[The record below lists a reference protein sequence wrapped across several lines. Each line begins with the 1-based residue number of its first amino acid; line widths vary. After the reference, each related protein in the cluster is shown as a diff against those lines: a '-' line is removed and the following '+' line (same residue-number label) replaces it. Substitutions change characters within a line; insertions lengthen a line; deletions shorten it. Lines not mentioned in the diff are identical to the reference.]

1 MNAHTP
7 FDANQDWTNPYCQN
21 SSNDPMV
28 DALLGNAY
36 HVVRTVYCNLGN
48 LKLIYDFLNQY
59 GMVLG
64 VQSEAELKALTTKAK
79 YARIYGFSRAGDRQ
93 VTDYLYVEGD
103 RTGILPDDTTAT
115 GSWITV
121 ATSGSN
127 GGSTSSGEGAYI
139 PWVYSNGSATGGETS
154 INVPDGTV
162 GVPFIIINGD
172 MQYVGRGFEFNA
184 DNLSVTLA
192 QPLEEGDEV
201 VFLLT
206 GVPAV
211 PDNPNVNDW
220 VQINWLYNNGVAV
233 GGEQVI
239 AIPYTFQSI
248 PAVYKNGLRLY
259 KGLTTE
265 SYTVDPD
272 NQRIFLTEP
281 LATNDR
287 LIVQIGGEA
296 QILEAADHTLQ
307 EVARV
312 ANVKDSE
319 VILSTNTTQSLNGK
333 KVVFSVNE
341 QKSYGLPVLP
351 TNVYIQSVA
360 EGKLTYSPGSVVVD
374 LLALPGSSDEL
385 KAELASD
392 NGYQLIPSVTKA
404 NYVEVGDPRGFGGVG
419 DGVADDTAAVEA
431 ALQTG
436 KLYIDQDTT
445 YRVTRTCVHTGKVH
459 ITGTGK
465 IISDFKGTLAD
476 PAFAIKI
483 IDGTD
488 SIVDGS
494 IAMEPGTV
502 PYTIRRD
509 NTWAMVGTW
518 EQRFD
523 GYIPTPQDSDI
534 WASVPSS
541 IRTHNERIGTGIL
554 FVMSGTT
561 AGTNVDISGIRGH
574 QVNIVLQ
581 GYCYSSVHDISAGLG
596 QFTLGGI
603 YFHNGVVRAYNQAL
617 LGYRLARGV
626 GNSAYGN
633 RVKYSSLCGI
643 VFCGNDKHD
652 CYDNHSTHNAESGI
666 KTVQFDNVEGI
677 TEDTAVMCTRGH
689 YYGNYTAN
697 NYYDG
702 LDLQSIYGAGF
713 SFVFG
718 GHLIENNISE
728 FNRLTG
734 MHSNSA
740 YCRVSGNFANYCG
753 DTGIAVTG
761 TGNTVFGN
769 KALDCAQAP
778 SNSQA
783 FQIAIQGDDCVSYGN
798 SIKKLTAHSTY
809 DYIHTGLLGAD
820 PTGSHEGLDYG
831 NYCEEGAGR
840 LFVSPNIPSQKNSFV
855 APIVTKRLSTSKPV
869 NVVGNYT
876 VGAED
881 YSLSCYTASG
891 AVLTLPDPATY
902 PGRILEIR
910 NTTAYGI
917 VSASANVGQITG
929 GAPSTDILP
938 ATVGSWCKMQSDG
951 SVWLILAKG

>member
-1 MNAHTP
+1 MGYLQMTRNVESIFGAVVTAPH
-7 FDANQDWTNPYCQN
+7 QIPYT
-21 SSNDPMV
+21 
-28 DALLGNAY
+28 Y
-36 HVVRTVYCNLGN
+36 T
-48 LKLIYDFLNQY
+48 
-59 GMVLG
+59 
-64 VQSEAELKALTTKAK
+64 
-79 YARIYGFSRAGDRQ
+79 
-93 VTDYLYVEGD
+93 
-103 RTGILPDDTTAT
+103 
-115 GSWITV
+115 
-121 ATSGSN
+121 
-127 GGSTSSGEGAYI
+127 
-139 PWVYSNGSATGGETS
+139 ATGGEKFIS
-154 INVPDGTV
+154 L
-162 GVPFIIINGD
+162 PFYPVTGIVTINGG
-172 MQYVGRGFEFNA
+172 MQVPLDNFEIDGNTLNLGRA
-184 DNLSVTLA
+184 LSK
-192 QPLEEGDEV
+192 GDV
-201 VFLLT
+201 VFCLFDKILSPEDYKT
-206 GVPAV
+206 G
-211 PDNPNVNDW
+211 
-220 VQINWLYNNGVAV
+220 IRIYK
-233 GGEQVI
+233 
-239 AIPYTFQSI
+239 FQ
-248 PAVYKNGLRLY
+248 A
-259 KGLTTE
+259 
-265 SYTVDPD
+265 
-272 NQRIFLTEP
+272 
-281 LATNDR
+281 
-287 LIVQIGGEA
+287 IGGETEFTPDYTSYGV
-296 QILEAADHTLQ
+296 QSLYIGGEYKTPEIEYSYDNTTGKVSLQ
-307 EVARV
+307 TALTAGVWVVAEMSVKQPNISPLFDRSIQEIARS

-319 VILSTNTTQSLNGK
+319 VILSTDTTQFLNGK
-333 KVVFSVNE
+333 KVVYSVSE
-341 QKSYGLPVLP
+341 QKSYGLPILP
-351 TNVYIQSVA
+351 TNVYIQSVGG
-360 EGKLTYSPGSVVVD
+360 GKLTYNPGSVVVD

-419 DGVADDTAAVEA
+419 DGIADDSDAVEA

-436 KLYIDQDTT
+436 KLFIDQDTI

-465 IISDFKGTLAD
+465 IVSDFKGTLAD

-509 NTWAMVGTW
+509 NAWAMIGTW

-523 GYIPTPQDSDI
+523 GYIPTPQDNDI
-534 WASVPSS
+534 WASVPGSV
-541 IRTHNERIGTGIL
+541 RTHNEGIGTGIL

-561 AGTNVDISGIRGH
+561 AGTNVNISGIRGY

-581 GYCYSSVHDISAGLG
+581 GYCYSSVHNISAGLG

-626 GNSAYGN
+626 GNSVYGN

-702 LDLQSIYGAGF
+702 MDLQSIYGAGF

-718 GHLIENNISE
+718 GHHIENNISE

-734 MHSNSA
+734 MHSNAA
-740 YCRVSGNFANYCG
+740 YCRVSNNFANLCG
-753 DTGIAVTG
+753 DTGIAVIG
-761 TGNTVFGN
+761 TGNTVNGN
-769 KALDCAQAP
+769 KALDCAQSP
-778 SNSQA
+778 SNPQA

-809 DYIHTGLLGAD
+809 DYIHTGLLGAN
-820 PTGSHEGLDYG
+820 PTSSHEGLDYG

-869 NVVGNYT
+869 NVIGNYT

-881 YSLSCYTASG
+881 YSLSCYTTSG
-891 AVLTLPDPATY
+891 AVLTLPDPASY

-910 NTTAYGI
+910 NTSAFGI

-929 GAPSTDILP
+929 GAPTTDILP

-951 SVWLILAKG
+951 SVWIILAKG